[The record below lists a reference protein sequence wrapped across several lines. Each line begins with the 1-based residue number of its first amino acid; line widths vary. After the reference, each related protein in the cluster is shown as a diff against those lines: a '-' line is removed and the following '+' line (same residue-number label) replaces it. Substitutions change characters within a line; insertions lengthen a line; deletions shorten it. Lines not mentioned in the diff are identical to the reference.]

1 MAIKKYKN
9 ERQKDRTRKL
19 IKKIEE
25 RQKRPGL
32 PKGRPVTP
40 EDMEKLEK
48 FFSRGVEK
56 AIPLTDARKRS
67 KKSN

>member
-9 ERQKDRTRKL
+9 ERQKDKAKKM

-25 RQKRPGL
+25 HQKRSKPKAGPVL
-32 PKGRPVTP
+32 PTIS
-40 EDMEKLEK
+40 K
-48 FFSRGVEK
+48 FFSRGVGK

-67 KKSN
+67 KKIN